1 MIWGSMAWSGAGTLE
16 FIDGIMNKEVYVDI
30 LQKNLKSSARKVGL
44 SRRFIFQQDSDPK
57 HTAKFTSAWLKKT
70 KSRS

>member
-44 SRRFIFQQDSDPK
+44 SRRFIFQQDPK
-57 HTAKFTSAWLKKT
+57 HTAKFTSAWLKKKT